1 MEVTTHSISSW
12 AAGDKTGMLAFGI
25 GISTKGKGDHSKC
38 IERKIEE
45 KRGGGVFWLLFLAAL

>member
-25 GISTKGKGDHSKC
+25 GISTRAKVIILSAL
-38 IERKIEE
+38 RE
-45 KRGGGVFWLLFLAAL
+45 K